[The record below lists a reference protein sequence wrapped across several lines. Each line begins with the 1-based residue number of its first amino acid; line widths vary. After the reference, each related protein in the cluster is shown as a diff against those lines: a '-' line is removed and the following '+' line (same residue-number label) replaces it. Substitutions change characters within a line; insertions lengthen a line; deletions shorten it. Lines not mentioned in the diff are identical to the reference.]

1 MAKEWRECGLP
12 STTHL
17 RAPSESK
24 GRVEMKAN
32 SEGGKLHRLLK
43 WIEDLLVFILPS
55 QILSFIPELVSQG
68 LENFLIK
75 FLIFLGVI
83 KRERNFPSNLIPLRT
98 ATFINEAKKKNLE
111 FEAFRG
117 PFGYL
122 NYFQMRFK
130 RKNFLFEGL
139 PRAEFLNSH
148 KSQIIDDKYL
158 VKKNLK
164 KAGLPV
170 LDGKAFW
177 WFQKKKAL
185 KFATQLGFPLV
196 VKPRKGS
203 LSSHIT
209 TDVQD
214 INSLIIA
221 IDRAISYSPIFV
233 IEKFL
238 GPACGRVAGG
248 WRPQS
253 YVYRATVIDF
263 KKVFCVQQIP
273 ANIVG
278 DGIHTIKE
286 LILIKNN
293 DKKRGN
299 SQQKDTI
306 LSKIVINETTEKL
319 LQKRGYNFSTIPQKG
334 EIIYLQRDSFL
345 KLGGDL
351 IEVTPLVNPDNLQL
365 FQKVAKFFG
374 TRLVGIDF
382 LAEDISLSWKIQSSA
397 ILELNSLPCIEM
409 HHFPSSGKPQNVA
422 KEILKM
428 VFKYY

>member
-1 MAKEWRECGLP
+1 
-12 STTHL
+12 
-17 RAPSESK
+17 
-24 GRVEMKAN
+24 
-32 SEGGKLHRLLK
+32 
-43 WIEDLLVFILPS
+43 
-55 QILSFIPELVSQG
+55 
-68 LENFLIK
+68 
-75 FLIFLGVI
+75 
-83 KRERNFPSNLIPLRT
+83 
-98 ATFINEAKKKNLE
+98 
-111 FEAFRG
+111 
-117 PFGYL
+117 
-122 NYFQMRFK
+122 
-130 RKNFLFEGL
+130 
-139 PRAEFLNSH
+139 
-148 KSQIIDDKYL
+148 
-158 VKKNLK
+158 
-164 KAGLPV
+164 
-170 LDGKAFW
+170 
-177 WFQKKKAL
+177 
-185 KFATQLGFPLV
+185 
-196 VKPRKGS
+196 
-203 LSSHIT
+203 
-209 TDVQD
+209 
-214 INSLIIA
+214 
-221 IDRAISYSPIFV
+221 V